1 MSDIFN
7 LGASALNSLQR
18 AISTTGNNI
27 ANANTDGYSRQ
38 EVEFASRTPNRI
50 GGVTLGTG
58 VEVSS
63 IRRAY
68 DQFLTQDVQ
77 ARTSSSG
84 YYSLYATTAEQIDN
98 LMADPAT
105 SISSAMDQFFASM
118 EAVANSPT
126 SQPERQVMLSEAQTL
141 ATRFNYVDA
150 RLSELAENM
159 NEQMSVFVVDINQYT
174 QDIAQL
180 NQQIARLER
189 TPGGSPNDL
198 LDQRDQAVESLAK
211 LVRVETRTQEDGSIN
226 VFMSSGH
233 RLVSQSGAETLRLS
247 AAVQPD
253 GPVRV
258 YISAPGGSDTELT
271 ESALGGELG
280 AALDVSNNVIDRARR
295 DIGLLALGLTDTFNT
310 QHKLGDTL
318 NQVAGSDFFTAITPV
333 TTASTLNSG
342 TTTVSAVIDDAT
354 QLTGASYQIDYT
366 DSAVTITN
374 LATNVSQDINGTT
387 ISLDGLTFTVSPF
400 SNQTDGDR
408 FLVEPTGRAASA
420 ITVALSDTSDIAAAN
435 SGGNVGDN
443 RNLLSLIALR
453 DANSLKGGTQSVYD
467 IYNNAVAQVAVDT
480 RSARANADTE
490 QSLLQSVT
498 DRRDGITGVNLEEEA
513 ANLIRYQQ
521 AYQAAAQIITT
532 ANDVFDT
539 LLRATSR

>member
-253 GPVRV
+253 GPMRV
-258 YISAPGGSDTELT
+258 YISVPGGSDTELT
-271 ESALGGELG
+271 DSAFGGELG

-408 FLVEPTGRAASA
+408 FLVEPTGRAASV

-443 RNLLSLIALR
+443 RNMLSLINLR
-453 DANSLKGGTQSVYD
+453 EANTLKGGTQSVYD
-467 IYNNAVAQVAVDT
+467 IYNNAVSQVAVDT

>member
-1 MSDIFN
+1 MSNIFDV
-7 LGASALNSLQR
+7 GSSALNSLQR

-38 EVEFASRTPNRI
+38 EVEFASRTPDRR
-50 GGVTLGTG
+50 GGLPIGTG

-84 YYSLYATTAEQIDN
+84 YYSLYSTTAGQIDN

-189 TPGGSPNDL
+189 TPGGSPTDL
-198 LDQRDQAVESLAK
+198 LDQRDRAIESLSK

-342 TTTVSAVIDDAT
+342 TTSVSTVIDDAT

-435 SGGNVGDN
+435 SGSNVGDN